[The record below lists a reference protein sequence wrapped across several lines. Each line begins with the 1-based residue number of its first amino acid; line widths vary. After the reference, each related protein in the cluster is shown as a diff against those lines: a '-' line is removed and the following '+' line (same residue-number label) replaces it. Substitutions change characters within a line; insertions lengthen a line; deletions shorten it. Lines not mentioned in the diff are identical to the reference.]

1 MGSPRKDVAPLE
13 LHREAQPAKPR
24 DPVRPQA
31 PWVAALFATVARN
44 RSAPLAAPIDSLV
57 VLPAAGSGL
66 HHLQLGGKH
75 QPLPEVARR
84 AVMLQHLVGRVL
96 HEEAMLG

>member
-44 RSAPLAAPIDSLV
+44 RSAPLAAPIHSLV
-57 VLPAAGSGL
+57 VLP
-66 HHLQLGGKH
+66 LQLGGKH
-75 QPLPEVARR
+75 QPLPEVAMR
-84 AVMLQHLVGRVL
+84 AVMLQHLVGKVL